1 MRIFCNCGIDRRV
14 TGEPASRRHGEP
26 REDHADVLDA
36 LATYWQ
42 EITAWTAVI
51 DAVLIVTV
59 VPWVL
64 AIKKEA
70 ISAIAWCLLVVFI
83 PIFGAIFFVLFG
95 YQSVHRPLKRKR
107 RHRESFR
114 VRNPA
119 GRHPIHAE
127 AEQAED
133 PDDTWEGMG
142 RLARRL
148 DAYPVTTGNKLTFY
162 HEGKPAFDDMLAAI
176 RAAEHHVHL
185 EFFIFQYDGLG
196 RRFLDLLTEKAKQGV
211 EVRLLYDAMGSRQIG
226 WWRLR
231 KLRRAGGRHEA
242 FLPLS
247 LLRRRIQV
255 NMRNHRK
262 VLVVDGRVAFTGGV
276 NIGDEYL
283 GKNKRL
289 GFWRDTTLK
298 VEGPAVESL
307 QRTFIEDWDFAA
319 GESLEGGV
327 YFRADADAGDDE
339 VQVIQAGPD
348 QEVKAI
354 REVYFAAVFKAR
366 KRLWVTSPYYVPDQ
380 GLRDALCLAG
390 RTGIDVRLLL
400 PFEADHTAVHFASQY
415 YLPELLEAGVKV
427 YLYTN
432 GFIHSKVWL
441 ADGQWASV
449 GTANLDNRSLLLN
462 FEVNCLIYTPRA
474 VAELEEQFQ
483 RDLKQSIRLEQ
494 AVFKK
499 RPVTQRLAENFFRLF
514 SPVL

>member
-1 MRIFCNCGIDRRV
+1 VDW
-14 TGEPASRRHGEP
+14 
-26 REDHADVLDA
+26 
-36 LATYWQ
+36 LATLADYWK
-42 EITAWTAVI
+42 EITTWTAVI
-51 DAVLIVTV
+51 DAALIVAII
-59 VPWVL
+59 PWIL

-70 ISAIAWCLLVVFI
+70 ISAIAWCLLVVFV
-83 PIFGAIFFVLFG
+83 PIFGAVFFVLFG

-107 RHRESFR
+107 RHRQSFR

-119 GRHPIHAE
+119 GRHPVHSE
-127 AEQAED
+127 AERAED
-133 PDDTWEGMG
+133 ADDTWEGMG
-142 RLARRL
+142 RLVRRL
-148 DAYPVTTGNKLTFY
+148 DGYPVTSGNRLTFY

-185 EFFIFQYDGLG
+185 QFFIFQYDTLG
-196 RRFLDLLTEKAKQGV
+196 RQYLDLLTEKAKQGV
-211 EVRLLYDAMGSRQIG
+211 EVRLLYDAMGSRRIG

-231 KLRRAGGRHEA
+231 KLRRAGGRYEA

-255 NMRNHRK
+255 NLRNHRK
-262 VLVVDGRVAFTGGV
+262 ILVVDGKVAFTGGL

-289 GFWRDTTLK
+289 GHWRDTTLK

-307 QRTFIEDWDFAA
+307 QRIFIEDWDFAA
-319 GESLEGGV
+319 GESLEGGA
-327 YFRADADAGDDE
+327 YFRADPNAGDEE
-339 VQVIQAGPD
+339 VQVIQSGPD

-354 REVYFAAVFKAR
+354 REVYLAAIFKAR
-366 KRLWVTSPYYVPDQ
+366 KRLWITSPYYVPDQ

-390 RTGIDVRLLL
+390 LIGIDVRLIL
-400 PFEADHTAVHFASQY
+400 PFEADHTMVHYASRY
-415 YLPELLEAGVKV
+415 YISDLLDAGVKV

-441 ADGQWASV
+441 ADGEWASV

-462 FEVNCLIYTPRA
+462 FEVNCLIYDRRA

-483 RDLKQSIRLEQ
+483 RDLEESIRLEPN
-494 AVFKK
+494 VFKK
-499 RPVTQRLAENFFRLF
+499 RPMMAKLAENFFRLF

>member
-1 MRIFCNCGIDRRV
+1 MEWLG
-14 TGEPASRRHGEP
+14 
-26 REDHADVLDA
+26 A
-36 LATYWQ
+36 LADYWQ
-42 EITAWTAVI
+42 EITTWTAVV
-51 DAVLIVTV
+51 DAVLMLVI

-70 ISAIAWCLLVVFI
+70 ISAIAWCLLVIFV
-83 PIFGAIFFVLFG
+83 PIFGAVFFILFG

-107 RHRESFR
+107 RHRQSFR

-119 GRHPIHAE
+119 GRHPVHSE
-127 AEQAED
+127 AERAED
-133 PDDTWEGMG
+133 ADDTWEGMG

-148 DAYPVTTGNKLTFY
+148 DAYPVTAGNRLTFY

-176 RAAEHHVHL
+176 RAAEHHVHVQ
-185 EFFIFQYDGLG
+185 FFIFQYDTLG
-196 RRFLDLLTEKAKQGV
+196 RQFLDLLTEKAKQGV
-211 EVRLLYDAMGSRQIG
+211 EVRLLYDAMGSRRIG

-255 NMRNHRK
+255 NLRNHRK
-262 VLVVDGRVAFTGGV
+262 ILVVDGKVAFTGGL

-289 GFWRDTTLK
+289 GHWRDTSLK

-307 QRTFIEDWDFAA
+307 QRIFIEDWDFAA
-319 GESLEGGV
+319 GESLEGGA
-327 YFRADADAGDDE
+327 YFRAAPDAGEDT
-339 VQVIQAGPD
+339 VQVIQSGPD

-354 REVYFAAVFKAR
+354 RETYLAAIFKAR
-366 KRLWVTSPYYVPDQ
+366 KRLWITSPYYVPDQ
-380 GLRDALCLAG
+380 GLRDALCLSG
-390 RTGIDVRLLL
+390 LTGIDVRLIL
-400 PFEADHTAVHFASQY
+400 PYRADHTMVHYASLY
-415 YLPELLEAGVKV
+415 YLRDILDAGVKV

-432 GFIHSKVWL
+432 GFVHSKVWL

-462 FEVNCLIYTPRA
+462 FEVNCLIYSPRA
-474 VAELEEQFQ
+474 VAELEEQF
-483 RDLKQSIRLEQ
+483 KQDIKDSIRLDPK
-494 AVFKK
+494 VFAK
-499 RPVTQRLAENFFRLF
+499 RPVTSKLAENFFRLF

>member
-1 MRIFCNCGIDRRV
+1 V
-14 TGEPASRRHGEP
+14 TWLE
-26 REDHADVLDA
+26 A
-36 LATYWQ
+36 LTEYWQ
-42 EITAWTAVI
+42 DIAAWTGVI
-51 DAVLIVTV
+51 DAVMIVVV

-70 ISAIAWCLLVVFI
+70 ISAIAWCLLVI
-83 PIFGAIFFVLFG
+83 LLPIFGAILFVLFG

-107 RHRESFR
+107 RHRQAFR

-119 GRHPIHAE
+119 GRSALHAE
-127 AEQAED
+127 AEQTED

-148 DAYPVTTGNKLTFY
+148 DAYPVTAGNKLTFY
-162 HEGKPAFDDMLAAI
+162 SEGQPAFDDMLAAI
-176 RAAEHHVHL
+176 RAAQHHVHL
-185 EFFIFQYDGLG
+185 EFFIFQYDNLG
-196 RRFLDLLTEKAKQGV
+196 RQFLDVLAEKAKQGV
-211 EVRLLYDAMGSRQIG
+211 EVRLLYDAMGSRKIG

-231 KLRRAGGRHEA
+231 QLRQAGGKHAA

-247 LLRRRIQV
+247 LFRRRIQV
-255 NMRNHRK
+255 NLRNHRK
-262 VLVVDGRVAFTGGV
+262 ILVVDGKVAFTGGL

-289 GFWRDTTLK
+289 GHWRDTS
-298 VEGPAVESL
+298 VQIHGPAVESL
-307 QRTFIEDWDFAA
+307 QRIFIEDWDFAA
-319 GESLEGGV
+319 GESLEGGA
-327 YFRADADAGDDE
+327 YFQASADAGDEE
-339 VQVIQAGPD
+339 VQVIQSGPD

-354 REVYFAAVFKAR
+354 REICLAAVFKAR
-366 KRLWVTSPYYVPDQ
+366 RRLWVTTPYYVPDQ

-400 PFEADHTAVHFASQY
+400 PKEADHTAVHYASLY
-415 YLPELLEAGVKV
+415 YVRDLLDAGVKV

-441 ADGQWASV
+441 VDGKWASV

-462 FEVNCLIYTPRA
+462 FEVNCLIYTTRDVDDLEKQFEMDLAQSVRLDPR
-474 VAELEEQFQ
+474 
-483 RDLKQSIRLEQ
+483 
-494 AVFKK
+494 VFAK
-499 RPVTQRLAENFFRLF
+499 RPLASKLAENFFRLF